1 MTYLAMT
8 ECILS
13 IELPGILDL
22 DIVTPVRVQDKN
34 GTISPADMSLCSI
47 LVEVTVPSLGNTLIL
62 MITAMGDREFEGV
75 FPTHREHK
83 GEATKIAKYVA
94 SAIM

>member
-1 MTYLAMT
+1 
-8 ECILS
+8 
-13 IELPGILDL
+13 
-22 DIVTPVRVQDKN
+22 
-34 GTISPADMSLCSI
+34 MSLRSI
-47 LVEVTVPSLGNTLIL
+47 LMEVMVPSLGNPLIL
-62 MITAMGDREFEGV
+62 IIAAMGDREFEGV